1 MRITTRYDISSL
13 SIPLLLLPDKF
24 LEQPEQYF
32 STAFLDQ
39 PQHHFGWL
47 QKRGEVA
54 MKCVRGFLYE
64 HSGNSSNKRVQEGVD
79 RAETVFGGG
88 LHNVE
93 FLLPDSHAVYG
104 GQRSDPNSTG
114 HHLTTAPNATTHGGA
129 GAGGASTATGS
140 STINTNHGASSFD
153 VEYAFQQFRILLVS
167 IFQTC

>member
-39 PQHHFGWL
+39 PQHHFAWL

-114 HHLTTAPNATTHGGA
+114 HHHHHSTTTPNTTPGGNS
-129 GAGGASTATGS
+129 STAAAAS
-140 STINTNHGASSFD
+140 STINSSHGGSSSFD
-153 VEYAFQQFRILLVS
+153 VEFAFQKFRILLVS

>member
-1 MRITTRYDISSL
+1 
-13 SIPLLLLPDKF
+13 
-24 LEQPEQYF
+24 
-32 STAFLDQ
+32 
-39 PQHHFGWL
+39 
-47 QKRGEVA
+47 

-114 HHLTTAPNATTHGGA
+114 HHHHHSTTTPNTTPGGNS
-129 GAGGASTATGS
+129 STAAAAS
-140 STINTNHGASSFD
+140 STINSSHGGSSSFD
-153 VEYAFQQFRILLVS
+153 VEFAFQKFRILLVS